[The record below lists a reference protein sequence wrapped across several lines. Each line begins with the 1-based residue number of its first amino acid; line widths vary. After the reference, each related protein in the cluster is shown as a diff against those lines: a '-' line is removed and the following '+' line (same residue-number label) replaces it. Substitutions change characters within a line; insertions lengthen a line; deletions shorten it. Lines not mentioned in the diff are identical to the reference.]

1 MRRWVYIEDDEMD
14 EYGPYSL
21 VGQDGNAF
29 SLIGYVKN
37 CCLKE
42 QLPWAFRETLGQK
55 ATHVGDYYALVA
67 YLDSIVEKLNEKYL
81 REHNR

>member
-1 MRRWVYIEDDEMD
+1 MGRWVYVEDDEMD
-14 EYGPYSL
+14 ECGPYSL

-29 SLIGYVKN
+29 SLIAYVKN